1 MKTHTGF
8 GAGSERQHC
17 GEAREEFHINYR
29 VDADFPYP
37 QHGSQRTKR
46 KPEKAVRSDRYHI
59 SLGNDVHCVE
69 NETVVFKYNEVNV
82 FTSHHLDRTT
92 NCGISENGRAL
103 LRKLDEENAPNLV
116 RSSWTP
122 GAFKDSSEK
131 G

>member
-1 MKTHTGF
+1 MKANTRF
-8 GAGSERQHC
+8 GAGRKRQQR
-17 GEAREEFHINYR
+17 GETCQKFQIDDS
-29 VDADFPYP
+29 VDTDFADP
-37 QHGSQRTKR
+37 QYSSQRIDRESKKTLR
-46 KPEKAVRSDRYHI
+46 RDRYHI

-69 NETVVFKYNEVNV
+69 NETVVFKYDEVNV